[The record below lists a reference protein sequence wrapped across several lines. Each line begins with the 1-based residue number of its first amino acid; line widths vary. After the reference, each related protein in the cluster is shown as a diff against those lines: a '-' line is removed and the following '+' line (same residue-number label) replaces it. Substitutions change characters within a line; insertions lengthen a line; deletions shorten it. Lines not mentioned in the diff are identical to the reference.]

1 VRRILESAAG
11 CRVTLDAA
19 PGTEHRPVV
28 YENGVGGP
36 LLIFL

>member
-1 VRRILESAAG
+1 MRGELLLRLYSCSHLPAE
-11 CRVTLDAA
+11 CHCERM
-19 PGTEHRPVV
+19 V